1 MASSQGQYA
10 LQASRRNT
18 LQAGSYRFTRED
30 VGLITQLYD
39 RESWSLWNIKD
50 MYFVDAT
57 LQQLAVAIVQGRFDG
72 DNVLFS
78 NRPRFTFLPS
88 HIDLDNFNVG
98 LRPQWPDPF
107 SHHTTIWRF

>member
-30 VGLITQLYD
+30 VGLITKLYD

-50 MYFVDAT
+50 MYFIDAT
-57 LQQLAVAIVQGRFDG
+57 LQQLAVAIVQGRFDAN
-72 DNVLFS
+72 NVQFRD
-78 NRPRFTFLPS
+78 RPRFTFIPS
-88 HIDLDNFNVG
+88 NIDLDEFNVG
-98 LRPQWPDPF
+98 VRPQWYDLPQ
-107 SHHTTIWRF
+107 

>member
-1 MASSQGQYA
+1 MANPRGQYA
-10 LQASRRNT
+10 FQASRRNI
-18 LQAGSYRFTRED
+18 LQAGSYRFTRQD
-30 VGLITQLYD
+30 VALITQLYD

-88 HIDLDNFNVG
+88 HIDLETLMLVFAPNGMIYPNKNAFSFNK
-98 LRPQWPDPF
+98 
-107 SHHTTIWRF
+107 